1 MKVIVN
7 RVAEC
12 KINKSKENYKI
23 ICPHCNS
30 ELEYEKEDLYW
41 NFKNDDCGL
50 SIDCPCCGD
59 IIIIDKCSPIEYPK
73 AFYHF
78 GQKENSGRISD
89 EEIKQWIKQ
98 GIRWLEQNKN
108 NLEEWIWYT
117 GSGDTKVV
125 IYRYDGDEAYT
136 IDVCKN
142 YWTTDINYEEVKKFI
157 E

>member
-7 RVAEC
+7 RANI
-12 KINKSKENYKI
+12 KKEKNYKI
-23 ICPHCNS
+23 VCPYCGS
-30 ELEYEKEDLYW
+30 ELEYEEEDLYW

-59 IIIIDKCSPIEYPK
+59 IIIVDKCSPIEYPK

-78 GQKENSGRISD
+78 GDKENCEKISD

-98 GIRWLEQNKN
+98 GIRCLEQNKG
-108 NLEEWIWYT
+108 NLEEWVWYT

-142 YWTTDINYEEVKKFI
+142 YWTTDIGYEEVKKFI